1 MGILPK
7 DRGDNLRCR
16 GTNNQMKTV
25 KEAFASLRSAKTL
38 PSKAVAAFTLIEIL
52 IVVAI
57 IGIILGIAV
66 PALSTAREDA
76 LTTKERALEA
86 QVATAK
92 SRYYLANPGVSET
105 NAPAF
110 ADIAPYLM
118 VNGVANPAEAAF
130 LGSFASVTI
139 GDGATD
145 PDVTR

>member
-1 MGILPK
+1 
-7 DRGDNLRCR
+7 
-16 GTNNQMKTV
+16 MKTV

-92 SRYYLANPGVSET
+92 SRYYLANPAVAET
-105 NAPAF
+105 TAPTF
-110 ADIAPYLM
+110 ANIAPYLM
-118 VNGVANPAEAAF
+118 VNGVANPSQNAF
-130 LGSFASVTI
+130 LGSFTSLTVGNA
-139 GDGATD
+139 GTD
-145 PDVTR
+145 PNVVR